1 MRTKNHNLI
10 SLDTPLSRCTLTNV
24 KSMTFYLRSQVD
36 VVASELLTSSYRSLH
51 AINMLTY
58 DTLPFTYL
66 IRVKVVLLGKYL
78 GVLIMGISA
87 CSSSG

>member
-1 MRTKNHNLI
+1 
-10 SLDTPLSRCTLTNV
+10 
-24 KSMTFYLRSQVD
+24 MTFYLCSQVD

-66 IRVKVVLLGKYL
+66 IKVVLLGKYL

-87 CSSSG
+87 CSSNG